1 LIVDIDAYLFPFSN
15 KFLKNWQRWILVLN
29 DGIILLMIVKVR
41 KKNIMGAQN
50 YGTAKGKK
58 KEKIN
63 CSKLQS

>member
-41 KKNIMGAQN
+41 NKKY
-50 YGTAKGKK
+50 YGSPKLWNAKREKK
-58 KEKIN
+58 RKN
-63 CSKLQS
+63 